1 MKPATKRN
9 TGKKAGVAK
18 RKARKPAKKRTRV
31 QRFVAEYL
39 VDLNGT
45 QAAIRAG
52 FGVASARFEASR
64 LLATDEVKQAIET
77 AMQARS
83 ERTEIKA
90 DDVLRRIWG
99 IATADARELI
109 EMRRCCCRY
118 CYGKNH
124 LYQRTPREMRDALA
138 EFDRAQIKAKASG
151 EPFAAQFNEAGG
163 IGFDPRKDPNPECPE
178 CFGEGEERVFPKD
191 SRDLSATG
199 RLLYAGVKT
208 TQHGLEI
215 KTHDQTQMLIKAGE
229 HLGLFKQRVE
239 HTGKDG
245 KDLTTGVVIV
255 PAKQLLEVSTDEPAL
270 TAAPKTKGPAKAA
283 DPKKF
288 VVKGE

>member
-1 MKPATKRN
+1 
-9 TGKKAGVAK
+9 
-18 RKARKPAKKRTRV
+18 
-31 QRFVAEYL
+31 
-39 VDLNGT
+39 
-45 QAAIRAG
+45 
-52 FGVASARFEASR
+52 
-64 LLATDEVKQAIET
+64 
-77 AMQARS
+77 MQVRS

-118 CYGKNH
+118 CYGRNH
-124 LYQRTPREMRDALA
+124 LYQRTPREMREALA
-138 EFDRAQIKAKASG
+138 EFERAQISAKAKG
-151 EPFAAQFNEAGG
+151 EPFAVQFNEAGG
-163 IGFDPRKDPNPECPE
+163 IGYDPRKDPNPACPE

-245 KDLTTGVVIV
+245 KDLATGVVIV
-255 PAKQLLEVSTDEPAL
+255 PAKQLVPAQEEAPAPADPVR
-270 TAAPKTKGPAKAA
+270 AAKPKRPVE
-283 DPKKF
+283 PKKF
-288 VVKGE
+288 AVKGT